1 MPIEPSLPQTYG
13 GAVSNPAKDLVAKG
27 LNVVHRTL
35 FEITNGKIGGRAGG
49 MPAVKLETTGRK
61 SGQRRT
67 VMLTSPVQPE
77 GDIAL
82 VASYGGDEKH
92 PAWYLNLQ
100 ADPNVTITMDGRTF
114 DATARTATPE
124 EKAELWPQ
132 ITSEYKGYA
141 GYQKRTDRDIPVVI
155 CTPVG

>member
-1 MPIEPSLPQTYG
+1 
-13 GAVSNPAKDLVAKG
+13 
-27 LNVVHRTL
+27 
-35 FEITNGKIGGRAGG
+35 
-49 MPAVKLETTGRK
+49 
-61 SGQRRT
+61 

-77 GDIAL
+77 GDIVL